1 MDMKPIESN
10 NDAFLIKAKEYLEKM
25 GILNGSF
32 SQTDVDM
39 FLTYCKELKLNP
51 FMNEVYAFITQDQNG
66 KQQLKTVISYHK
78 YLQWAEESDK
88 LDGWEYE
95 FIGSGDDLCCVVT
108 IYRKDW
114 NRPFKHRV
122 YLEDCGIIVKK
133 DGTKISRFK
142 KGLERYMLMKTA
154 ISQAFRLCFPT
165 HMKSLPYTREEMLF
179 YNDEANNNDKDNG
192 NGNGNNN
199 IIISD
204 KTNNDIIIKTTDK
217 VQMNNELWINDE
229 TGDVYPFIEHPD
241 VIKCCYYAIFE
252 KEKAREILNKLSK
265 KNKNLYKAIVKCI
278 KNENNKIEFI
288 DELKVFNNNELLVHE
303 FKKLNNNN
311 NYNNNNEE
319 ENGTEIKSNQSN

>member
-51 FMNEVYAFITQDQNG
+51 FMNEVYAFITKDESG
-66 KQQLKTVISYHK
+66 RQQLKTVISYHV
-78 YLQWAEESDK
+78 YLQWAEQSEK

-95 FIGSGDDLCCVVT
+95 FIGSGAELSCVVT

-133 DGTKISRFK
+133 DGTIISRFK
-142 KGLERYMLMKTA
+142 KGMERHMLMKTA
-154 ISQAFRLCFPT
+154 ISQAMRLCLPN
-165 HMKSLPYTREEMLF
+165 HMKSLPYTREEMIF
-179 YNDEANNNDKDNG
+179 YNDESNNNS
-192 NGNGNNN
+192 NGNGNN
-199 IIISD
+199 
-204 KTNNDIIIKTTDK
+204 KTNNDIIIKTTDE

-252 KEKAREILNKLSK
+252 REKAREILKKLFK

-278 KNENNKIEFI
+278 KNENDKIEFI

-303 FKKLNNNN
+303 FKRLNNNN